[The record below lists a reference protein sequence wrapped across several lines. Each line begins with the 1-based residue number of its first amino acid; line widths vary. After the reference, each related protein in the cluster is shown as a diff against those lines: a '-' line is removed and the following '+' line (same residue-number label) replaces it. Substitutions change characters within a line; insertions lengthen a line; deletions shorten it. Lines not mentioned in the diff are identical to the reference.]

1 MSPLSYTVIPD
12 WYSKSKP
19 LIMSIMNTPLQL
31 PYKIQS
37 YLFFLSWSVLNTHFQ
52 SYLLLPA
59 YKHYAINLI
68 PYIPIYHYSNILLLF
83 LPHITYTKSKY
94 EPLNRR
100 ELKNLHLSFILYPQA
115 PVHSINHQEVMKPV
129 VGRKDYVVPSP
140 WGLAF

>member
-1 MSPLSYTVIPD
+1 MSSLSYTAIPD
-12 WYSKSKP
+12 WYPKTKP
-19 LIMSIMNTPLQL
+19 LIMSIINTALQL

-59 YKHYAINLI
+59 YRHYAINLI

-83 LPHITYTKSKY
+83 LPLTTYTKSKY
-94 EPLNRR
+94 KPWNRR
-100 ELKNLHLSFILYPQA
+100 KLKNLHLSFIPYPQP

-140 WGLAF
+140 WSLAF